1 MKTTAELEQEKK
13 ALQMQHE
20 QGLLSQEE
28 REKFAKDLE
37 FMTSFQSD
45 SSYNNNVDPK
55 TMTKMLGLIEASI
68 GNMRYNTF
76 LLEQLEQDEENP
88 VLQTALAFTYRTRG
102 YTHQKMQKIFALN
115 PEKDDKISLEEIGM
129 LYDFSE
135 LKKNDALRMLSICNG
150 DKKDGKLFDLIQD
163 IKQADKIFK
172 EYENK
177 FSHIINN
184 IEIKSGDIFFDSLE
198 KIEEIRRGFRGSGK
212 SWQKKLTNYE
222 HIGQFFKDQNNA
234 LWQSEMHLYTR
245 VASRIYDNSQFSLK
259 DALQLELYRIDIP
272 QLLNRDILQIL
283 EKKDP
288 QWKKN
293 IQERFEKI
301 TNALQILPRLNYIR
315 YNERN
320 ELMSGFESGKS
331 SIQQREKDRDFKKVH
346 DKMFGAEVEG
356 KNYSNDIFFT
366 SYHGLDNERRKEEQ
380 KKFEKML
387 SDPIDEVLNEKNFP
401 NIKQEELA
409 IIKKGFEE
417 YRENIETRKN
427 TGMTCSEL
435 IVKSLIA
442 SLYRLDME
450 LKQEFGDDLSESDKK
465 QQWVNI
471 PIPPKAKLATM
482 TPEQLHRSLMQHNC
496 LQKIDIVPFIKERE
510 KGIQKD

>member
-184 IEIKSGDIFFDSLE
+184 SNNFSIE
-198 KIEEIRRGFRGSGK
+198 
-212 SWQKKLTNYE
+212 
-222 HIGQFFKDQNNA
+222 
-234 LWQSEMHLYTR
+234 
-245 VASRIYDNSQFSLK
+245 
-259 DALQLELYRIDIP
+259 
-272 QLLNRDILQIL
+272 
-283 EKKDP
+283 
-288 QWKKN
+288 
-293 IQERFEKI
+293 
-301 TNALQILPRLNYIR
+301 
-315 YNERN
+315 
-320 ELMSGFESGKS
+320 
-331 SIQQREKDRDFKKVH
+331 
-346 DKMFGAEVEG
+346 
-356 KNYSNDIFFT
+356 NDYF
-366 SYHGLDNERRKEEQ
+366 L
-380 KKFEKML
+380 
-387 SDPIDEVLNEKNFP
+387 
-401 NIKQEELA
+401 
-409 IIKKGFEE
+409 
-417 YRENIETRKN
+417 
-427 TGMTCSEL
+427 
-435 IVKSLIA
+435 
-442 SLYRLDME
+442 
-450 LKQEFGDDLSESDKK
+450 
-465 QQWVNI
+465 
-471 PIPPKAKLATM
+471 
-482 TPEQLHRSLMQHNC
+482 
-496 LQKIDIVPFIKERE
+496 
-510 KGIQKD
+510 